1 MPAHRDRWRRFDP
14 NSVRRQRR
22 LWNQPTF
29 GVVPAFPLSP
39 FGTIAHIGPIAANVA
54 DAARALAVIS
64 GPDHRDWYALP
75 ERSWDFSSELDRGI
89 AGLRIALSP
98 TLGYVDVHPE
108 VRELVEAAGKMLAQ
122 LGAHVELRDP
132 GFANPFDHFR
142 TIWFAGAA
150 NLRRGIPAEKRHL
163 LDPGFNVIADQGE
176 AIGHMDYVGALDARG
191 ALGHHMSV
199 FHQDYD
205 LLITPTLPIPAF
217 EAGRLAPAGGDQ
229 TNWMDWTPFS
239 YPFNLTQQPAASIP
253 CGFTSSSL
261 PVGLHIV
268 APNIATTSCCAEP
281 KHTRRAY
288 DQAPEYRRAKILK
301 FNSSFSSAV
310 FDGAAWTAK

>member
-1 MPAHRDRWRRFDP
+1 
-14 NSVRRQRR
+14 
-22 LWNQPTF
+22 
-29 GVVPAFPLSP
+29 
-39 FGTIAHIGPIAANVA
+39 
-54 DAARALAVIS
+54 
-64 GPDHRDWYALP
+64 
-75 ERSWDFSSELDRGI
+75 
-89 AGLRIALSP
+89 
-98 TLGYVDVHPE
+98 
-108 VRELVEAAGKMLAQ
+108 
-122 LGAHVELRDP
+122 
-132 GFANPFDHFR
+132 
-142 TIWFAGAA
+142 
-150 NLRRGIPAEKRHL
+150 LRRGIPAEKRHL

-268 APNIATTSCCAEP
+268 APNISTTS
-281 KHTRRAY
+281 
-288 DQAPEYRRAKILK
+288 
-301 FNSSFSSAV
+301 
-310 FDGAAWTAK
+310 